1 MSLDATSPAA
11 PGLHRTRLP
20 TRAVLAVGGP
30 DARAF
35 LQGLLT
41 NSVTAVTP
49 DRPVWAGL
57 LSPQGKCLFDLM
69 VFDDGA
75 GGLLVDADAGRL
87 ADLTRRLTMYRLR
100 AAVTLTPRPDL
111 AVFAAWGDGTP
122 PAGAQPDPRLP
133 ALGWRWIAAAN
144 DTASTATPE
153 AYRRHR
159 WCLGVPEGAAEV
171 GVDAL
176 LWLETNAEELN
187 GVDFRKGCY
196 VGQENTARMHFR
208 NKVRKRL
215 LPLDLP
221 GAASGDE
228 LGDDTV
234 IRSGDG
240 KPAGDLVARDGDLGL
255 ALMRMEYVE
264 DGAALTLGGQPVT
277 VRPPDYLA
285 AG

>member
-1 MSLDATSPAA
+1 MSLAI
-11 PGLHRTRLP
+11 LRLVH
-20 TRAVLAVGGP
+20 RAVLAVGGP
-30 DARAF
+30 DARTF

-41 NSVTAVTP
+41 NSVTTVTP
-49 DRPVWAGL
+49 DRPAWAGL

-75 GGLLVDADAGRL
+75 GGLLVDADASRL

-100 AAVTLTPRPDL
+100 AQVTLTPRADL
-111 AVFAAWGDGTP
+111 AVFAAWGDGAP
-122 PAGAQPDPRLP
+122 PAGAAADPRLP
-133 ALGWRWIAAAN
+133 ALGWRWIAAA
-144 DTASTATPE
+144 DTPTPE
-153 AYRRHR
+153 ADTPITADAYRRHR
-159 WCLGVPEGAAEV
+159 WRLGVPEGAAEV

-215 LPLDLP
+215 LPVELT
-221 GAASGDE
+221 GAPAGAR
-228 LGDDTV
+228 GDDTV
-234 IRSGDG
+234 IRSGSD
-240 KPAGDLVARDGDLGL
+240 KAAGDLVARDGDLGL
-255 ALMRMEYVE
+255 ALMRMEHVE
-264 DGAALTLGGQPVT
+264 EGAALTLGGQPVT
-277 VRPPDYLA
+277 VRMPDYLA